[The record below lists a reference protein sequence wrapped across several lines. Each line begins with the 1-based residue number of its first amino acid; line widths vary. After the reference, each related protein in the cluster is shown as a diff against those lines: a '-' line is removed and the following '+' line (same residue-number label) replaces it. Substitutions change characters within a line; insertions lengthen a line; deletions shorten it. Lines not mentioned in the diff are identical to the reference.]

1 MTKYKGPLFEMEYP
15 EARPS
20 AVADTPP
27 TGVLYVSKAS
37 ENESSGVWKKRM
49 ILAGLI
55 ACCVILIM
63 VIWRLD
69 ARIKQCELN
78 SKKNV
83 TCDLST
89 TTPVKGVCTPIYS
102 CDKGIVDESGV
113 CVQKKKQAM
122 DLFDI
127 KDNRVALSIALI
139 VVMGILIALVFSP
152 KQEDASEAS
161 S

>member
-1 MTKYKGPLFEMEYP
+1 MQYP

-20 AVADTPP
+20 DVAVTPP
-27 TGVLYVSKAS
+27 TGVLFVSKAS
-37 ENESSGVWKKRM
+37 KSKTFRVWRKRM

-55 ACCVILIM
+55 ACCVILIA

-69 ARIKQCELN
+69 ARIKHCELN

-83 TCDLST
+83 KCDLST
-89 TTPVKGVCTPIYS
+89 TTLVKGVCTPIYA
-102 CDKGIVDESGV
+102 CDKGIVNESGV

-139 VVMGILIALVFSP
+139 VVMGILIALVFS